1 MKKSAEL
8 IQETNTN
15 SQKPQI
21 KLVSLSMAHEAALH
35 QFELENRS
43 YFESMVP
50 SRGDAFY
57 NKNEFRQRLT
67 NLIKEEEDGQ
77 GIFYLLFNEVDD
89 LVGRF
94 NLVIDGNQADIGYR
108 IGEAF
113 SGRGYATQALQLV
126 IEEVRAANRINEL
139 TAKTTSAHRASQQIL
154 LKNGF
159 TEINGHSESFM
170 WNGQEQWFIYYQKKL
185 S

>member
-21 KLVSLSMAHEAALH
+21 KFVSLSMGHEAALH
-35 QFELENRS
+35 QFELENRT

-57 NKNEFRQRLT
+57 NKNEFRQRLMS
-67 NLIKEEEDGQ
+67 LLKEEEEGQ
-77 GIFYLLFNEVDD
+77 GIFYLLFDD
-89 LVGRF
+89 ADNLVGRF
-94 NLVIDGNQADIGYR
+94 NLLIDGKSAEIGYR

-113 SGRGYATQALQLV
+113 SGRGYAKQALGLA

-159 TEINGHSESFM
+159 TEVKGDSEPFM
-170 WNGQEQWFIYYQKKL
+170 WKGQKQWFVYYQMKL